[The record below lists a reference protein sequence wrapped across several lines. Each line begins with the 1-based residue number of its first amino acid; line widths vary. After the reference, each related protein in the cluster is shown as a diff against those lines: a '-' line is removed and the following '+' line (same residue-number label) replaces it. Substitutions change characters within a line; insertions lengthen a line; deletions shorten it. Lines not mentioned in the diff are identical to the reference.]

1 MSLVFQIRF
10 QPAPVRPWVCA
21 FARPPRTCVAKRG
34 SQPDSTS
41 DQPPA
46 MQNANMEIFILHWW
60 MYISIYIYIIF
71 ISFSISSFD
80 AIKIGRGPS
89 VGQKLMTFV
98 CFFCILTV
106 IDMVCVQ
113 LKISCDCAH
122 PELWMNGSTSFSF
135 AYRTLRRKPN
145 EGNPKI
151 EINNDSTWKLSLWG
165 AGART
170 SWTSWRHGDG
180 PSASKVPSSGVC
192 LAQGRLRPSALLLRN
207 RIVFESNTMTMS
219 ACPVNVPKW
228 QNSLQTSSVISTRE
242 ISLSRF
248 DSEMQLQA
256 QEGHCHK
263 IWHSTRKR
271 KWKGHKKCAFSK
283 STAMKLH
290 ISVTTV
296 ISPHPS

>member
-1 MSLVFQIRF
+1 MFFFHIDSYWHGLCSVDDLMWLCS
-10 QPAPVRPWVCA
+10 PWVVDEWFYFLLLCLI
-21 FARPPRTCVAKRG
+21 P
-34 SQPDSTS
+34 
-41 DQPPA
+41 
-46 MQNANMEIFILHWW
+46 
-60 MYISIYIYIIF
+60 Y
-71 ISFSISSFD
+71 SS
-80 AIKIGRGPS
+80 K
-89 VGQKLMTFV
+89 KT
-98 CFFCILTV
+98 
-106 IDMVCVQ
+106 
-113 LKISCDCAH
+113 K
-122 PELWMNGSTSFSF
+122 
-135 AYRTLRRKPN
+135 
-145 EGNPKI
+145 
-151 EINNDSTWKLSLWG
+151 WG

-170 SWTSWRHGDG
+170 SWTSRRHGDG

-219 ACPVNVPKW
+219 PCPVNVPKW
-228 QNSLQTSSVISTRE
+228 QNSLQMSSVISTRE

-256 QEGHCHK
+256 QGWHCRK

-271 KWKGHKKCAFSK
+271 KWKGHKKCTFSK